1 MSTNLNRI
9 IKGAHPVGPLTGLPT
24 GGCGKPGTAT
34 QPWECVPRES
44 IPWKSKRNCPPLHGG
59 GLPRLSRLG
68 KVMSL
73 HSRRREPLSH
83 CMFTMDCR
91 PTAPFSSSLG
101 GWDAQPGGRPA
112 LTKNPTTPSQ
122 PEGPMPKEVGKR
134 QRPNAHLVIL
144 PKTPQLLRSPLA
156 HFREEMGRGRRHGSS
171 RAC

>member
-1 MSTNLNRI
+1 MKRTRGTNLLERRSLPRGSSPLAPSLFPSAAVPPSMSTNLNRI

-68 KVMSL
+68 KVMNL
-73 HSRRREPLSH
+73 HPRRREPLSH

-101 GWDAQPGGRPA
+101 GVGRA
-112 LTKNPTTPSQ
+112 A
-122 PEGPMPKEVGKR
+122 G
-134 QRPNAHLVIL
+134 
-144 PKTPQLLRSPLA
+144 RSSGTDQKPHNSFA
-156 HFREEMGRGRRHGSS
+156 
-171 RAC
+171 A